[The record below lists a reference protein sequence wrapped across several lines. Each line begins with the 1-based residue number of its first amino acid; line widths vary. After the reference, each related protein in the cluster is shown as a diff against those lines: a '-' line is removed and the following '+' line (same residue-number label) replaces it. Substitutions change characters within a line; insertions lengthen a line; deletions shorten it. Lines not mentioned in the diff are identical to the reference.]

1 MIFYGSSESH
11 FIIKKM
17 PDTAAGS
24 EKAAL
29 PNVVRKDGALTI
41 RSI

>member
-17 PDTAAGS
+17 PDTAGS